1 MSNKIVHIAAVATIL
16 LSTASATLAA
26 PRHHVRTA
34 PAASATVRNNNGNSD
49 YSAFAA
55 SRTSGTVR
63 TPAAAQRI
71 PEPTYFGLAAG
82 VPGQSGD
89 N

>member
-34 PAASATVRNNNGNSD
+34 PAASATVRNQVSTD
-49 YSAFAA
+49 RSAFAA
-55 SRTSGTVR
+55 SGTSGSVRTSA
-63 TPAAAQRI
+63 TPQRI
-71 PEPTYFGLAAG
+71 PEPTYFGLATGIAG
-82 VPGQSGD
+82 GD
-89 N
+89 

>member
-1 MSNKIVHIAAVATIL
+1 MSNKIVQIAAVATIL
-16 LSTASATLAA
+16 LGTVSATLAA

-34 PAASATVRNNNGNSD
+34 PAASAAARNNGSTD
-49 YSAFAA
+49 YSAFAT

>member
-34 PAASATVRNNNGNSD
+34 PAASATARNNGSTN

-55 SRTSGTVR
+55 GRTSEAVR
-63 TPAAAQRI
+63 APAAGQRI
-71 PEPTYFGLAAG
+71 PEPTYFGLATGIAG
-82 VPGQSGD
+82 GD
-89 N
+89 

>member
-1 MSNKIVHIAAVATIL
+1 MSNKIVQIAAVATIL
-16 LSTASATLAA
+16 LGTVSATLAA

-34 PAASATVRNNNGNSD
+34 PAASATVRNGSTD
-49 YSAFAA
+49 SSAFAA

-71 PEPTYFGLAAG
+71 PEPTYFGLATGIAG
-82 VPGQSGD
+82 GD
-89 N
+89 

>member
-1 MSNKIVHIAAVATIL
+1 MSSKIVQIAAVATIL
-16 LSTASATLAA
+16 LGTASATLAA

-34 PAASATVRNNNGNSD
+34 PAASATARNHVNTD

-55 SRTSGTVR
+55 SGNSGAVFS
-63 TPAAAQRI
+63 PAAAQRI

-82 VPGQSGD
+82 KSGQTGD

>member
-1 MSNKIVHIAAVATIL
+1 MSNKIVHIAAVATVL

-34 PAASATVRNNNGNSD
+34 PAASATVRNNGNSD